1 METEQNTSG
10 ITQLLIC
17 PSRDVVNDN
26 IRPASELGFRISA
39 TVWSIEMAVQNEFF
53 QQLLLQ
59 LPLLLLGLHGTLS
72 LLELTIYLNK

>member
-39 TVWSIEMAVQNEFF
+39 TVWSIEMVVQNEFF
-53 QQLLLQ
+53 QQLPLQ
-59 LPLLLLGLHGTLS
+59 LPLLLGLHGTLS
-72 LLELTIYLNK
+72 FLELTIYLNK